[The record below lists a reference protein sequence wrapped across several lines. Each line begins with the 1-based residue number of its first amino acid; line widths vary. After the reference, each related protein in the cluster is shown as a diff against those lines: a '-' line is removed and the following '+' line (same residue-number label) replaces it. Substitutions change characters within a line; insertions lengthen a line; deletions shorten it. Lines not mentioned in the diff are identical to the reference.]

1 MDQKLGALKKFE
13 MIQDLDVEIF
23 SKGLGYVQLGPL
35 LHEFHVDELLTHILV
50 KELGLRS
57 FKAGNRNQAVV
68 ATIAGLHL
76 AVWGHWGLVIEK
88 HFLVFFHGQ

>member
-35 LHEFHVDELLTHILV
+35 LHEFHVD
-50 KELGLRS
+50 
-57 FKAGNRNQAVV
+57 
-68 ATIAGLHL
+68 
-76 AVWGHWGLVIEK
+76 
-88 HFLVFFHGQ
+88 